1 MKKPLRPLTPYVAW
15 TPTPEQVAGGIC
27 SVEIEQPE
35 HKQKQRRGKPE
46 FILQCSAV
54 KQLRALL
61 PANYIVASH
70 CAEGAS
76 LSEGS
81 RAKMQ
86 GQIKGWP
93 DTEVCGDGYT
103 WRIEWKSQ
111 TGVLSP
117 DQKRVHEMLRNAGQT
132 VEVCRSL
139 EDAIAYLTKW
149 GASFRGRIAA

>member
-1 MKKPLRPLTPYVAW
+1 MRKPLRPLTPYVPW
-15 TPTPEQVAGGIC
+15 KPTPEQVAMG
-27 SVEIEQPE
+27 VAALEIEQPT
-35 HKQKQRRGKPE
+35 KKARKKPGRPE
-46 FILQCSAV
+46 FTLQCSAV
-54 KQLRALL
+54 KQLRAML

-81 RAKMQ
+81 RSKMQ

-117 DQKRVHEMLRNAGQT
+117 DQKRVHEMLRNAGQS

-139 EDAIAYLTKW
+139 EDAVAYLTKW